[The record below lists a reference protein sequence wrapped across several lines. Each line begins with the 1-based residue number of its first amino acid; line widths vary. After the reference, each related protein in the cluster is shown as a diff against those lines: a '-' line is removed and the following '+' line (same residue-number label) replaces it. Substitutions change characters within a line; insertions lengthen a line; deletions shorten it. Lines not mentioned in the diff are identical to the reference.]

1 MFDDRV
7 NQIDRACVLKVY
19 FYTLKD
25 TSYVNTIMYEK
36 MHNVIECIEQ
46 EFKRA
51 QQNLTRI
58 VDVNTGK
65 DLIKG
70 Y

>member
-1 MFDDRV
+1 MRNDSQHMFDDRV

-36 MHNVIECIEQ
+36 MHNVIECIQ
-46 EFKRA
+46 
-51 QQNLTRI
+51 
-58 VDVNTGK
+58 
-65 DLIKG
+65 
-70 Y
+70 